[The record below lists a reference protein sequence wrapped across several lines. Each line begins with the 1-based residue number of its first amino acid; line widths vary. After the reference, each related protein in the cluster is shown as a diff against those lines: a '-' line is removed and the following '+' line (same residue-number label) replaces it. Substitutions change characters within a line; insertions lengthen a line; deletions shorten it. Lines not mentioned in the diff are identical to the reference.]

1 MAKTYEPISTQTIGT
16 AVATVTFDSIPQT
29 YTDLVLVS
37 STYYSASVAMRVRFN
52 NDSATNYGYTVLG
65 GSNAAPGNGSYSA
78 RDTNSSSINL
88 LAYYAGTNSNAN
100 IFAPTVATFM
110 NYSNSTTYKTLLS
123 RSYAQDNGTGKDAEL
138 FAGVWRSTAAIT
150 RVDLLTSSGNFA
162 VGSTFTLYGI
172 KAA

>member
-1 MAKTYEPISTQTIGT
+1 MAKTYEPISTQTVGT
-16 AVATVTFDSIPQT
+16 AVATVTFSSIPQT
-29 YTDLVLVS
+29 YTDLVFVS
-37 STYYSASVAMRVRFN
+37 STYYSAPVAMRVRFN
-52 NDSATNYGYTVLG
+52 NDSATNYSYTILG
-65 GSNAAPGNGSYSA
+65 GSNLAPGTGAYSG
-78 RDTNSSSINL
+78 RDSTISSINL
-88 LAYYAGTNSNAN
+88 LAYYAATNSTGN

-123 RSYAQDNGTGKDAEL
+123 RSGAFDNSTGRDVEL

>member
-1 MAKTYEPISTQTIGT
+1 MAKTYEPISTQTVGT
-16 AVATVTFDSIPQT
+16 AVATVTFNSIPQT

-37 STYYSASVAMRVRFN
+37 STYYSASAAMRVRFN
-52 NDSATNYGYTVLG
+52 NDSATNYGFTILG
-65 GSNAAPGNGSYSA
+65 GSNAAPGNGSYGG
-78 RDTNSSSINL
+78 RDSNGSSINVL
-88 LAYYAGTNSNAN
+88 GYYAGTNSTGN

-110 NYSNSTTYKTLLS
+110 NYSNTTNYKPLLS
-123 RSYAQDNGTGKDAEL
+123 RSFAFDNGTGTDVEL

-150 RVDLLTSSGNFA
+150 RVDLLPSSGNFA

>member
-1 MAKTYEPISTQTIGT
+1 MAKTYEPISTQTVGT
-16 AVATVTFDSIPQT
+16 AVSSVTFTSIPQT
-29 YTDLVLVS
+29 YTDLVFVG
-37 STYYSASVAMRVRFN
+37 STYYSASVSMVVRFN
-52 NDSATNYGYTVLG
+52 NDSTTNYSYTVLG
-65 GSNAAPGNGSYSA
+65 GSNAAPGNGAYSGIS
-78 RDTNSSSINL
+78 TSGSSINL
-88 LAYYAGTNSNAN
+88 LGYYATTNSSGN
-100 IFAPTVATFM
+100 IFAPTVANIM

-172 KAA
+172 KAE